1 MKTLL
6 VIIAV
11 LLGVIAIVVI
21 AVVLLT
27 PWMDRWGA
35 TADETNAT
43 FTGDELLPRP
53 AQVVNR
59 AITIRATPDQIYP
72 WLIQLGADKGGMYS
86 YTWFEGLLN
95 CPQVNADRIHQ
106 EWQGLRVG
114 DQVKMCPGKF
124 GPVPYTVAL
133 LKPFSAVVMG
143 HQENG
148 VWVDLWQFMIQP
160 LPDGTS
166 RLLLRTRT
174 NMTGGFWSII
184 HPGVFIM
191 ERGMLRGI
199 RDRAE
204 ALTMN

>member
-35 TADETNAT
+35 TADETNTT